1 MPPHCVAAV
10 AAAAAAAIAGALPYR
25 RTAAS
30 SGLLQLAVALLEP
43 DMLAVALLELEMPA
57 DPRGGRAGGL
67 GRKVKKASQ
76 EVRR

>member
-1 MPPHCVAAV
+1 MRPHCV

-57 DPRGGRAGGL
+57 DPRGCRAGGL
-67 GRKVKKASQ
+67 GRKAKKASQ

>member
-1 MPPHCVAAV
+1 MPPHCV

-57 DPRGGRAGGL
+57 DPRGCRAGGL
-67 GRKVKKASQ
+67 GRKA
-76 EVRR
+76 